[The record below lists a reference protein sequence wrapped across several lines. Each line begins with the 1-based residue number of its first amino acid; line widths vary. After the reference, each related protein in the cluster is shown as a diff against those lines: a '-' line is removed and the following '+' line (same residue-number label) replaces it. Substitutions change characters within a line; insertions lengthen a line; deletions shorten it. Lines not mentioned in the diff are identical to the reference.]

1 MTRRTKVLIV
11 VLPGVLLASVFYL
24 QILARR
30 IFLDI
35 PSPREEAVR
44 ATLSEAVL
52 RSSTATN
59 QSVTLYFP
67 AIEKRRLAGE
77 RRDLPPAAGDT
88 GKGPPNLLAPIERPQ
103 PRGACGPYSCRP
115 PPGG

>member
-44 ATLSEAVL
+44 ATLSEAVF

-67 AIEKRRLAGE
+67 AIEKPRLAGE
-77 RRDLPPAAGDT
+77 KRDLPPAADDT
-88 GKGPPNLLAPIERPQ
+88 GKGPPVLPAPVGS
-103 PRGACGPYSCRP
+103 PRLRRK
-115 PPGG
+115 PGLP

>member
-77 RRDLPPAAGDT
+77 KRDLPLAADDT
-88 GKGPPNLLAPIERPQ
+88 DKVQIGRA
-103 PRGACGPYSCRP
+103 SCRERV
-115 PPGG
+115 